1 MKGYQVTVTDT
12 RSVLIPADDK
22 NRTVYISIVG
32 NQTIAIGDSTVTFAT
47 GLTLEKH
54 TVPFTLELPIRE
66 TVYAVCN
73 TGQTDDVRVLVPDQ
87 D

>member
-12 RSVLIPADDK
+12 RSVLIAADNK
-22 NRTVYISIVG
+22 NRTVYINVVG

-47 GLTLEKH
+47 GLNLEKN
-54 TVPFTLELPIRE
+54 TVPFALELPIGE
-66 TVYAVCN
+66 TIYAVCN

>member
-12 RSVLIPADDK
+12 RSVLIAADNK
-22 NRTVYISIVG
+22 NRTVYINIVG
-32 NQTIAIGDSTVTFAT
+32 NQTIAIGDNTVTFAT

-54 TVPFTLELPIRE
+54 TVPFTLELPIGE
-66 TVYAVCN
+66 TVYAVCA